1 MGNYFNGYV
10 NFAFIKVENVED
22 DVYMLKLDRIIV
34 SQLER
39 FGKINGVYERAF
51 LFFLL
56 TNGRVLNF
64 EFVFLKKEVD
74 RFN

>member
-22 DVYMLKLDRIIV
+22 DVNMLKLERIIV

-39 FGKINGVYERAF
+39 FGKINGVYERGL

-64 EFVFLKKEVD
+64 EFVFMKKEVK

>member
-22 DVYMLKLDRIIV
+22 DVNMLKLDRIIV

-39 FGKINGVYERAF
+39 FGKINGVYERAL

-74 RFN
+74 WFN

>member
-22 DVYMLKLDRIIV
+22 DVNMLKLDRIIV

-39 FGKINGVYERAF
+39 FGKINGVYERVL

>member
-22 DVYMLKLDRIIV
+22 DVNMLKLDRIIV

-39 FGKINGVYERAF
+39 FRKINGVYERAL

>member
-10 NFAFIKVENVED
+10 NFVFIKVENVED
-22 DVYMLKLDRIIV
+22 DVNMLKLDRIIV

-39 FGKINGVYERAF
+39 FGKINGVYERVL

-64 EFVFLKKEVD
+64 EFVLMKKEVD